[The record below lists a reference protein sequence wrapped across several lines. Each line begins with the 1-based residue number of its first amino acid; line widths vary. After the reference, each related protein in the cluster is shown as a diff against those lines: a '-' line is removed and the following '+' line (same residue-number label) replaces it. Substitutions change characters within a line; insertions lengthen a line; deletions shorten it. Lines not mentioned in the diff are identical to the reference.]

1 MDLNWN
7 WKRNYKKLKEII
19 KKVFDQLGDPYYQG
33 AAATIAY
40 FMFLSVLPMVIL
52 ASQALG
58 LFSLSIDTILNWAE
72 INVSGSGLEMIQSL
86 LRHRSTGTNNLILII
101 IVMWAASRANI
112 YLIRLTN
119 YTLFDGHIMGKG
131 YIRDRFKSLITVFI
145 AIAVIT
151 LSVVV
156 LVYIPIFLNTAF
168 DQNEV
173 TKAIGDVWLALRWL
187 VVLSLY
193 FLVIS
198 VVFYS
203 LPTGRVPY
211 SEIGPGS
218 IFTSIGLIVVS
229 YLFNFYVN
237 LSTNYDILYGSFA
250 NAVALIIWF
259 WIMGWVMVIGIIF
272 NRVWWDVRSEN
283 KIPIPEDV
291 IARRSPLGF
300 F

>member
-40 FMFLSVLPMVIL
+40 FMFLSVLPTVIL

-72 INVSGSGLEMIQSL
+72 INVSGSGFEMIQSL
-86 LRHRSTGTNNLILII
+86 LKHRSTGTNNMILII

-156 LVYIPIFLNTAF
+156 LVYIPIFLNTTF

-173 TKAIGDVWLALRWL
+173 TKAIGDVWLAMRWL

-203 LPTGRVPY
+203 LPTWRVPY
-211 SEIGPGS
+211 SEIVPGS
-218 IFTSIGLIVVS
+218 LFTSVGLIVVS

-272 NRVWWDVRSEN
+272 NRVWWDVRSKN

-291 IARRSPLGF
+291 IAKRSPLGF

>member
-40 FMFLSVLPMVIL
+40 FMFLSVLPTVIL

-72 INVSGSGLEMIQSL
+72 INVSGSGFEMIQSL
-86 LRHRSTGTNNLILII
+86 LKHRSTGTNNLILII

-156 LVYIPIFLNTAF
+156 LVYIPIFLNTTF

-173 TKAIGDVWLALRWL
+173 TKAIGDVWLAMRWL

-203 LPTGRVPY
+203 LPTWRVPY
-211 SEIGPGS
+211 SEIVPGS
-218 IFTSIGLIVVS
+218 LFTSVGLIVVS

-272 NRVWWDVRSEN
+272 NRVWWDVRSKN

-291 IARRSPLGF
+291 IAKRSPLGF

>member
-1 MDLNWN
+1 
-7 WKRNYKKLKEII
+7 
-19 KKVFDQLGDPYYQG
+19 
-33 AAATIAY
+33 
-40 FMFLSVLPMVIL
+40 
-52 ASQALG
+52 
-58 LFSLSIDTILNWAE
+58 
-72 INVSGSGLEMIQSL
+72 
-86 LRHRSTGTNNLILII
+86 
-101 IVMWAASRANI
+101 
-112 YLIRLTN
+112 
-119 YTLFDGHIMGKG
+119 MGKG

-168 DQNEV
+168 NQNDV
-173 TKAIGDVWLALRWL
+173 TKAIGDVWLAMRWL

-203 LPTGRVPY
+203 LPTWRVPY
-211 SEIGPGS
+211 SEIVPGS
-218 IFTSIGLIVVS
+218 LFTSIGLIVVS